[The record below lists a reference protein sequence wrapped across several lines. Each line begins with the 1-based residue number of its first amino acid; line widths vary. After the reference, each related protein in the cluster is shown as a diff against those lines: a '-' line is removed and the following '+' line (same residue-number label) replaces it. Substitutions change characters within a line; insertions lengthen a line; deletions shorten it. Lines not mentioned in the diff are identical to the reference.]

1 MSNSKIL
8 NPFFCASGACG
19 PAGMLSVDAPHPFSQ
34 NKSSQNANFYRLKPP
49 DRSLKAAPVLGYHN
63 YPILQPDQK
72 FAFCELRNLHR
83 AQPRHRRTRAR
94 ADPAVPACPCRSCS
108 TRAPVN
114 PAVPS
119 PANRAPADPPRPVP
133 NKKGASRCYRN
144 TPDAKIF

>member
-108 TRAPVN
+108 TRVPV
-114 PAVPS
+114 PILQYP
-119 PANRAPADPPRPVP
+119 RARQSSSTLPRKPRPRR
-133 NKKGASRCYRN
+133 S
-144 TPDAKIF
+144 TPTGTK